1 MRFRNK
7 IVLLMLMSFAI
18 IVLVLLGSRFQ
29 VNQLIQTTNLAYQD
43 GLQLSET
50 MDAARQSQ
58 VSFQRQVQEWKNTML
73 RGYDLTLQA
82 KYWNGFEAREAEM
95 QHGLSALEQQLIQ
108 LKMTEATGKVNQ
120 LILDHQ
126 QLGKQYRAAIQPY
139 LGQPMTLEMMQQI
152 DTAVRGIDRPTSSG
166 MDGLVQFMQQ
176 QVQQRFDQ
184 QSVQVR
190 NDANKK
196 QAFLFGVTLILA
208 LLLSVAM
215 LLLIRNLL
223 QQLGADPED
232 AVAAT
237 ARIATGDLTQAL
249 QALSPHSLIGAL
261 EMMQLRLR
269 NIYLAIDAAAT
280 HLKQQANQL
289 PEHSGREEFLGDIQ
303 KLDTA
308 INRIKIKRAEDA

>member
-7 IVLLMLMSFAI
+7 LTVLTLISLTI
-18 IVLVLLGSRFQ
+18 IMLVLLGSRFQ
-29 VNQLIQTTNLAYQD
+29 VNHLIQTTNIAYQD

-73 RGYDLTLQA
+73 RGSDLTLQA
-82 KYWNGFEAREAEM
+82 KYWNGFKEREAEM
-95 QHGLSALEQQLIQ
+95 QRGLSALKQQLIQ

-120 LILDHQ
+120 LLLDHQ
-126 QLGKQYRAAIQPY
+126 QLGQQYRAAIQPY

-152 DTAVRGIDRPTSSG
+152 DTAVRGIDRPTSAG
-166 MDGLVQFMQQ
+166 MDGLVHLMQQ

-184 QSVQVR
+184 QALSVR
-190 NDANKK
+190 NQANR
-196 QAFLFGVTLILA
+196 QQGLLFLVILTGAFLFSLGMIILIHK
-208 LLLSVAM
+208 
-215 LLLIRNLL
+215 LL
-223 QQLGADPED
+223 QALGADPED

-249 QALSPHSLIGAL
+249 HAQSPHSLIGAL

-303 KLDTA
+303 KLDAA
-308 INRIKIKRAEDA
+308 INRIKIKRAEDS